1 MGGQE
6 RYIGESRIKSADS
19 IDQSDASHTETM
31 ENITSLQVGLDHQW
45 QVSTYLYQIC
55 SLNCQH
61 FEIIYKVYKLATETF
76 TGYLKILSRSLG
88 LNIILG
94 EKFKPI

>member
-31 ENITSLQVGLDHQW
+31 ENITSLAGSITSDKWVL
-45 QVSTYLYQIC
+45 IC
-55 SLNCQH
+55 IKSVLLTVNILKLFIKFH
-61 FEIIYKVYKLATETF
+61 KLATETF

>member
-31 ENITSLQVGLDHQW
+31 ENITSLAGSITSD
-45 QVSTYLYQIC
+45 
-55 SLNCQH
+55 
-61 FEIIYKVYKLATETF
+61 K
-76 TGYLKILSRSLG
+76 
-88 LNIILG
+88 
-94 EKFKPI
+94 